1 MVSRYLDKSIKN
13 AIVLFV
19 SLQIYFASNTLSFGF
34 WKSNEYVF
42 EYMLMYYGALLVIL
56 VLLFTFTLILCC
68 RLNAQWFVFLIPI
81 IFCLPFAFELWV
93 RSLEIENR
101 TVRYIVSLIL
111 LPVMYLYFRI
121 GISRIRAVG
130 FSVLFLCLL
139 SFFGHAGIIFPI
151 DQSAPSKFELFHLS
165 KKPNIHVIMLDAFT
179 HSQFTREFLGIGNAA
194 ADALENKTDSI
205 YAGTLGF
212 AEHVPT
218 RAAWGTLFN
227 LGLGKPEPLAMSGIK
242 PSHLAVLLKG
252 NGYSISTGFS
262 NGFFGWQQ
270 GKWVDNYNRG
280 GSFYELKSDLVCVSK
295 IGRLDFC
302 SGFSQSI
309 FSKLF
314 VDDSVNRANLEKV
327 WPNEVLSYI
336 DEAEKNMR
344 EPLFSAFHIYL
355 PGHTILDFISDD
367 EEMVQE
373 FKIEFT
379 KGLNKAKVVIEE
391 IDQLRKRHPNSI
403 FIISGDHGPYLS
415 RTASKTERRFIVLDR
430 HGVALSMLNASNLCP
445 WARNWLDEQQYLTP
459 SRMLVA
465 ALVCDNQSKQL
476 TEHFLDNEEFIRF
489 GRSFEAK

>member
-1 MVSRYLDKSIKN
+1 MVSRYLDKSIRN

-19 SLQIYFASNTLSFGF
+19 LLQIYFASNTLSFGF
-34 WKSNEYVF
+34 WKSNDYVF

-56 VLLFTFTLILCC
+56 VLLFTFALILCY
-68 RLNAQWFVFLIPI
+68 RPNAQWIVFIVPI
-81 IFCLPFAFELWV
+81 IFSLPFAFELWV
-93 RSLEIENR
+93 RSLEIESR

-121 GISRIRAVG
+121 AISRIRTAV
-130 FSVLFLCLL
+130 FSVLILCLL
-139 SFFGHAGIIFPI
+139 SFFGHAGLIFPI
-151 DQSAPSKFELFHLS
+151 DHFAPTKFESLHLS
-165 KKPNIHVIMLDAFT
+165 RKPNIHVIMLDALT
-179 HSQFTREFLGIGNAA
+179 HSQFTREFLGIGSVA

-218 RAAWGTLFN
+218 KSAWGTLFN
-227 LGLGKPEPLAMSGIK
+227 LDLGKPEPLAMSGIK

-262 NGFFGWQQ
+262 TGFLGWQQ
-270 GKWVDNYNRG
+270 GKWVDNYYRG

-309 FSKLF
+309 FSRLF
-314 VDDSVNRANLEKV
+314 VDDSVDRDNLEKA
-327 WPNEVLSYI
+327 WPNKVLSYI
-336 DEAEKNMR
+336 EEAEKNMK
-344 EPLFSAFHIYL
+344 EPLFSAFYIYL
-355 PGHTILDFISDD
+355 PGHTELDFISDD
-367 EEMVQE
+367 EEMLQE
-373 FKIEFT
+373 FRIEFT
-379 KGLNKAKVVIEE
+379 KGSQKAKVVIEE